1 MVQLRKEDMTVI
13 NMISSNFEM
22 RTKTAEDFMN
32 NLKEL
37 DKCTSNIEVFSSNFN
52 FPVFSIYDW
61 YANNSTNEKILD
73 IIKFINM

>member
-22 RTKTAEDFMN
+22 RTKTVEDFMN
-32 NLKEL
+32 NLKKL